1 MTEDAEI
8 TVRSPTLTLA
18 TRGPLFDCQQAL
30 WARLELGFPAKQ
42 FGRAILPAKPSKDTW
57 KRAFIKPPMVGIAW
71 TGLTPEKESGR
82 IMKCTSDWMLFFAVH
97 NQRAE
102 KLILGDDYG
111 VGMLGLAGLATAL
124 LHEYVAPGV
133 GVWSVNSIDNAALQ
147 DFIDEE
153 IGVVALSVSCRLS
166 VVDDAAA
173 AALPEFLRTGA
184 QWTLPLLDLETV
196 TDVRQ
201 AA

>member
-18 TRGPLFDCQQAL
+18 SRGPLFDCKTAL
-30 WARLELGFPAKQ
+30 WERLELGFPEKQ
-42 FGRAILPAKPSKDTW
+42 FARAVLPARPSADTW
-57 KRAFIKPPMVGIAW
+57 KRAFTRPPMIGIAW
-71 TGLTPEKESGR
+71 LGLTPQKESGR
-82 IMKCTSDWMLFFAVH
+82 KLRASSNWMLFFVCRNPKPEA
-97 NQRAE
+97 
-102 KLILGDDYG
+102 LLTGDAYG
-111 VGMLGLAGLATAL
+111 VGMLGLAGLASAL
-124 LHEYVAPGV
+124 LHDWTVPGL
-133 GVWSVNSIDNAALQ
+133 GTWSIRTIDNAALQ

-153 IGVVALSVSCRLS
+153 LGVVALEVSCDLT
-166 VVDDAAA
+166 VIDVDAAD
-173 AALPEFLRTGA
+173 ALPEFLRLGA